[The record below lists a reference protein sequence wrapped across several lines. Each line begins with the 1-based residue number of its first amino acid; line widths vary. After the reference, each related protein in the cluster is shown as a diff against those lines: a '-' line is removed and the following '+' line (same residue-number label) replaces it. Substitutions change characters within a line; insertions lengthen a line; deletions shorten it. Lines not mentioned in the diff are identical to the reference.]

1 MTATA
6 VLLPVFVEVALTFV
20 LLFRMG
26 SLRIRALRDRTL
38 RIGDIALGEP
48 NWPKPTLQ
56 VQNAF
61 QNQFEL
67 PVLFYVLIALA
78 LITQHASALLAGLA
92 WLFVIS
98 RVVHAF
104 IHSTSNDVPRRFWAY
119 CFGMTVLIIMW
130 LWFAV
135 SVIA

>member
-1 MTATA
+1 MSIQM
-6 VLLPVFVEVALTFV
+6 VLLPVFVSVGLTFA
-20 LLFRMG
+20 LLLWKG
-26 SLRIRALRDRTL
+26 SAR
-38 RIGDIALGEP
+38 GQVGGETGSA
-48 NWPKPTLQ
+48 NH
-56 VQNAF
+56 
-61 QNQFEL
+61 FEL
-67 PVLFYVLIALA
+67 LLLFYVLIALA
-78 LITQHASALLAGLA
+78 LITQHASAPLAGLA